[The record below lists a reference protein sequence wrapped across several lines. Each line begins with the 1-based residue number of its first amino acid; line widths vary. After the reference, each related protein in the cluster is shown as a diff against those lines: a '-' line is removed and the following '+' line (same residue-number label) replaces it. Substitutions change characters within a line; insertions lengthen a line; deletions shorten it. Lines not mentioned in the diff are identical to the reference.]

1 VPSLATIAKDLRRE
15 LRALEFSPPVAFVY
29 HPLEYA
35 WGPHQEFLER
45 WGSAPKDVVLVGMN
59 PGPWGM
65 AQTGIPFG
73 CVSFVG
79 DWLALRNRDVGRPTI
94 EHPRRRVLGFDCRRE
109 EVSGTRL
116 WGWARDRWGT
126 PERFF
131 AARWVTN
138 YCPLLFLDA
147 EGRNLTPDRLRAGEL
162 QAVTTP
168 CDRALRRVVESLE
181 ARWVIGIGAFAESRI
196 RAACAGHDVTIGRIL
211 HPSPASPIANRGWAD
226 EASAQLRRLGIEVP
240 EPVA

>member
-1 VPSLATIAKDLRRE
+1 MSCEPWSSRLR
-15 LRALEFSPPVAFVY
+15 SPTSTARSSTP
-29 HPLEYA
+29 
-35 WGPHQEFLER
+35 GDRICEFLER
-45 WGSAPKDVVLVGMN
+45 WGAAPKQVVLVGMN

-73 CVSFVG
+73 SVSFAR
-79 DWLALRNRDVGRPTI
+79 DWLALRNREVARPAL

-116 WGWARDRWGT
+116 WGWARDRWAT

-131 AARWVTN
+131 ASRWVTN
-138 YCPLLFLDA
+138 YCPLLFLDT
-147 EGRNLTPDRLRAGEL
+147 EGRNLTPDRLRAADL

-168 CDRALRRVVESLE
+168 CDRALRRVVETLE
-181 ARWVIGIGAFAESRI
+181 ARWVIGVGAFAESRI
-196 RAACAGHDVTIGRIL
+196 RAACAGRDVTIGRIL
-211 HPSPASPIANRGWAD
+211 HPSPASPRANRGWAAD
-226 EASAQLRRLGIEVP
+226 VSAELRRLGVEVP